1 LRELKVSIVIP
12 AYNKVELTAACL
24 QALAKNTTGYEYEVI
39 IVDDCSTDAT
49 PRILNTLSGDVKV
62 IRNETNLGFARSC
75 NKGASLAAGE
85 YLIFLNNDTV
95 PLAGWL
101 EPMVRA
107 AQADAKIGAVGS
119 KLLFEDGSIQHAG
132 VVFNRVGLPY
142 HIYYGFP
149 TNFPAVNKRRRFNA
163 VTAACMLVRRELFER
178 LGGFDEGFLN
188 GYEDVD
194 FCLRLR
200 AAGYEIL
207 YEPESVLFH
216 FEKQTR
222 GEDSEKELPN
232 VQRLCNKWGSRLPR
246 DDAYYYQEDCLSFYV
261 PMVLRDKPLVKVN
274 YLVCP
279 GCGKEGG
286 EFIEGFGEYDRYHC
300 NNCNLI
306 FAYPMKAKD
315 YNSAYESDDNYCCRE
330 NENWWRNRY
339 FEATADRYFL
349 EGYFEIIRS
358 FLKEMAE
365 ELPSERRRLLDIGFG
380 DGVFLKMAAEMG
392 FAVSGFEVSKK
403 SLEIARRYVPEARVA
418 DNYDE
423 LPGPFDVVTI
433 LEVLEHVE
441 DPLGLLCRAYELLSP
456 GGYLIIG
463 VPNADNLI
471 AQVAGHD
478 VIGNYPPHHLTLW
491 TEKSL
496 KNLLSKFSFG
506 EVQTGYSLPGPCTL
520 QALFQTLPPGAIQG
534 KTAAVDKE
542 VLFDLLTPD
551 NLFGKML
558 ANILNCIPRNYGA
571 TLFAFCRK

>member
-1 LRELKVSIVIP
+1 MKEPKVSIVIP
-12 AYNKVELTAACL
+12 VYNKVEFTAACL
-24 QALAKNTTGYEYEVI
+24 HALAKNTTGYDYEVI

-49 PRILNTLSGDVKV
+49 PQFLSTLSGDVKV
-62 IRNETNLGFARSC
+62 LRNETNRGFARSC

-85 YLIFLNNDTV
+85 YIIFLNNDTV

-119 KLLFEDGSIQHAG
+119 KLLLEDGNIQHAG
-132 VVFNRVGLPY
+132 VVFSRVSLPH
-142 HIYYGFP
+142 HIYHRFP
-149 TNFPAVNKRRRFNA
+149 GGFPAVNKKRRFNA
-163 VTAACMLVRRELFER
+163 VTAACMLVRRELFEQ
-178 LGGFDEGFLN
+178 LEGFDEGFLN
-188 GYEDVD
+188 GLEDVD

-207 YEPESVLFH
+207 YEPESALYH

-222 GEDSEKELPN
+222 GEDLEKELLSN
-232 VQRLCNKWGSRLPR
+232 QRFFNKWGSHLPR
-246 DDAYYYQEDCLSFYV
+246 DDGYYYQEDCLSFYV
-261 PMVLRDKPLVKVN
+261 PLVLRDKPLAKVN
-274 YLVCP
+274 HLVCP
-279 GCGKEGG
+279 GCGRSEG
-286 EFIEGFGEYDRYHC
+286 EFIDGFGEYDRYRC
-300 NNCNLI
+300 NNCGLI
-306 FAYPMKAKD
+306 FSYPMKAKD
-315 YNSAYESDDNYCCRE
+315 YNLAYESDDNYCYRE

-339 FEATADRYFL
+339 LEVTTDRYFL
-349 EGYFEIIRS
+349 EGYFEIIRA

-365 ELPSERRRLLDIGFG
+365 ELPLERRRLLDIGFG

-392 FAVSGFEVSKK
+392 FAVSGFEVSQK
-403 SLEIARRYVPEARVA
+403 SLEIARRFVPEARVA
-418 DNYDE
+418 DNYDK

-433 LEVLEHVE
+433 LEVLEHVG
-441 DPLGLLCRAYELLSP
+441 DPLGLLYRAYGLLSP

-471 AQVAGHD
+471 ARVVGHD

-496 KNLLSKFSFG
+496 KNLLSKFPFG
-506 EVQTGYSLPGPCTL
+506 EVRTSYSFPGPQTL
-520 QALFQTLPPGAIQG
+520 CNLFQTFSPGAIQG

-542 VLFDLLTPD
+542 ALLDVLTTD
-551 NLFGKML
+551 NPLGKML
-558 ANILNCIPRNYGA
+558 ANMLNCIHRNYGA